1 MKNDVDRKYMEII
14 KEMAKLLTKKNKK
27 SKAENFKNIFSDVWN
42 IEPSDIAYLMKE
54 DMELWL
60 KFADY
65 EPEDDI
71 NNLIDTLFD
80 YEDDR
85 NFMFEVLK
93 ELQIFD
99 DSNLNL
105 IRKYHDYIDNNNGF
119 VDLLIYGKIEEF
131 KEKFCI

>member
-1 MKNDVDRKYMEII
+1 MINVDREYIKIV

-27 SKAENFKNIFSDVWN
+27 SDCENFKNIFSDVWN

-60 KFADY
+60 KFANY

-71 NNLIDTLFD
+71 NNLIDMLFD

-93 ELQIFD
+93 ELQVFD
-99 DSNLNL
+99 DSNLSL
-105 IRKYHDYIDNNNGF
+105 IRKYHDYIDNNDGF

>member
-105 IRKYHDYIDNNNGF
+105 IRKYHDYIDNNDGF

>member
-1 MKNDVDRKYMEII
+1 MINVDREYIEIV

-27 SKAENFKNIFSDVWN
+27 SDGENFKNIFSDVWN
-42 IEPSDIAYLMKE
+42 IEPRDIAYLMKE

-60 KFADY
+60 KFANY

-71 NNLIDTLFD
+71 NNLIDMLFD

-85 NFMFEVLK
+85 DFMFEVLK
-93 ELQIFD
+93 ELQVFD
-99 DSNLNL
+99 DSNLSI
-105 IRKYHDYIDNNNGF
+105 IRKYHDHIDNNDGF
-119 VDLLIYGKIEEF
+119 IDLFIHGKIEEF

>member
-1 MKNDVDRKYMEII
+1 MINVDREYIEIV

-27 SKAENFKNIFSDVWN
+27 SDCENFKNIFSDVWN

-60 KFADY
+60 KFANY

-71 NNLIDTLFD
+71 NNLIDMLFD

-93 ELQIFD
+93 ELQVFD
-99 DSNLNL
+99 DSNLSL
-105 IRKYHDYIDNNNGF
+105 IRKYHDYIDNNDGF

>member
-1 MKNDVDRKYMEII
+1 MINVDREYIEIV

-27 SKAENFKNIFSDVWN
+27 SDCENFKNIFSDVWN

-60 KFADY
+60 KFANY

-71 NNLIDTLFD
+71 NNLIDMLFD

-93 ELQIFD
+93 ELQVFD
-99 DSNLNL
+99 DSNLSL
-105 IRKYHDYIDNNNGF
+105 IRKYHDYIDNNDGF

-131 KEKFCI
+131 KDKFCI

>member
-1 MKNDVDRKYMEII
+1 MINVDREYIEIV

-27 SKAENFKNIFSDVWN
+27 SDCENFKNIFSDVWN

-60 KFADY
+60 KFANY

-71 NNLIDTLFD
+71 NNLIDMLFD
-80 YEDDR
+80 YEDDG

-93 ELQIFD
+93 ELQVFD
-99 DSNLNL
+99 DSNLSL
-105 IRKYHDYIDNNNGF
+105 IRKYHDYIDNNDGF